1 MPMRR
6 WYRAPVFLALIASLA
21 TPALA
26 QSSSK
31 STNQSSQSGLSG
43 IAYRGWG
50 VQVGAS
56 SNPDQVYGGFH
67 WDMGEFARN
76 VRFRPLVE
84 FGVGDHAT
92 VIQGLAEA
100 TYIFSKVQVWKP
112 YVGGDIGVT
121 YVNLQRSQ
129 LPPGADNTDT
139 KIALLAVG
147 GVETKLKSGTKFF
160 MELKLGLGSDDQDA
174 KVGAG
179 WTWK

>member
-1 MPMRR
+1 MRR

-21 TPALA
+21 APALA
-26 QSSSK
+26 DDSSRRPNQ
-31 STNQSSQSGLSG
+31 TNQSSGLEG
-43 IAYRGWG
+43 IGYRGWG
-50 VQVGAS
+50 VQVGVT

-84 FGVGDHAT
+84 FGFGDHAT
-92 VIQGLAEA
+92 IIQGLAEA

-121 YVNLQRSQ
+121 YVNLQKSQ

-139 KIALLAVG
+139 AIALMAVG
-147 GVETKLKSGTKFF
+147 GIETKLRSGTKFF
-160 MELKLGLGSDDQDA
+160 LELKLGIGDDDPDG
-174 KVGAG
+174 KVAAG